1 MNSKNEPTNE
11 SIVDL
16 IKLFSEGKNIELK
29 KNSQR
34 IIDDFPDSGK
44 GFLFHGISYY
54 MEKNYKQSEEF
65 LEKATRLDEKEALAF
80 NFLGLVKKNLSKN
93 DEAIMN
99 YKKSFDLNPK
109 DGSPLSNLSNL
120 YRELGKFEESLKSA
134 NLAVKASP
142 NNINFKI
149 NKISALINLRKIDE
163 AKILGDKCLSEDESN
178 PVILN
183 NLGVINNILNDF
195 ITAKEQFAKALQ
207 LNPQYIDANKNYI
220 ETLIGLNDL
229 DGALNGY
236 KELILKYPND
246 TSLFTLP
253 TNLFIKIKKEI
264 EGIKFFNNLIPK
276 LGDRAPIYN
285 QIGILF
291 RLINNN
297 SDALINFN
305 KAINLEPNNAAF
317 YSNVGAAYYEEDDY
331 VLAEENYLKALDLNP
346 NEYTTYHNLG
356 NLKNAQ
362 KDFESANKYY
372 SLCLEKN
379 NSFYDS
385 FHSLIKNK
393 SISENDER
401 VQFYL
406 DRLENGYLDDQ
417 SVSTL
422 AFAFGN
428 FYEQLAEYEEAFKYY
443 KMANDNY
450 KKTEIFD
457 YTMTKEL
464 FEGIKKLSKQNNQNK
479 LTYNKEDFLPIFI
492 IGLPRSGS
500 TLIEQI
506 ISNHSLVEGL
516 GEISYFSKIIHQNT
530 IYNKTKIPINLSS
543 LSIEE
548 NSRIKTDYLNRVNRL
563 LDKKKIFTDKN
574 LSNFL
579 NVNNIFN
586 IFPNAK
592 IIHVKRD
599 ILDQCFSMYS
609 VRFTGSHSYAYDLE
623 DLGKYYRLYEDLMN
637 YWNHLY
643 PHMIYEV
650 SYENVVNNQEYE
662 TKKMLEYCGLNF
674 EQNCLSFYENKR
686 PVKTASVY
694 QVRQKM
700 YSSSIKRS
708 DNFLKELDPLISALK
723 EYEVNN

>member
-195 ITAKEQFAKALQ
+195 FTAKEQFAKALQ

-246 TSLFTLP
+246 TSLFTLT
-253 TNLFIKIKKEI
+253 TNLFIKIKKEK
-264 EGIKFFNNLIPK
+264 EGIKFFNNLIQK

-563 LDKKKIFTDKN
+563 LDNKKIFTDKN

-643 PHMIYEV
+643 PDMIYEV

-662 TKKMLEYCGLNF
+662 TKEILKYCGLNF